1 MDLEGKV
8 AIVTGGAVRLGR
20 EIVLALA
27 DAGINIALHYGRS
40 SQAAAETL
48 AEVAARGARGI
59 SIQADLQDPV
69 PAAARV
75 LETTVGEFG
84 RADILVNN
92 AAIFEAGTLG
102 TTTAEQWD
110 RHFTINLKAP
120 FLLCQAFAEQLHPDQ
135 RAHIVNI
142 VDWRATRPD
151 PEFTAYSL
159 TKHSLASLTGSLAQQ
174 LAPHVQVNAIAP
186 GAVLPPPGRDQAY
199 LDRLAE
205 TIPLG
210 RATTAAEITRTLCFL
225 LRSDCITGEILHVA
239 GGQQL

>member
-1 MDLEGKV
+1 VDLEGKV

-27 DAGINIALHYGRS
+27 EAGINIALHYGRS
-40 SQAAAETL
+40 SEAAAETL
-48 AEVAARGARGI
+48 AQVSSRGARGI
-59 SIQADLQDPV
+59 SIQADLRDPV
-69 PAAARV
+69 PAAARI
-75 LETTVGEFG
+75 LEITVGEFG

-92 AAIFEAGTLG
+92 AAIFEAGTLA

-120 FLLCQAFAEQLHPDQ
+120 FLLCQAFAQQLQPDQ
-135 RAHIVNI
+135 QAHIVNI
-142 VDWRATRPD
+142 VDWRATRSD

-159 TKHSLASLTGSLAQQ
+159 TKHSLASLTESLAQQ
-174 LAPHVQVNAIAP
+174 LAPYVQVNAIAP
-186 GAVLPPPGRDQAY
+186 GAVLPPPGHDQTY

-210 RATTAAEITRTLCFL
+210 RTTTTAEITRTLSFL
-225 LRSDCITGEILHVA
+225 LRSECITGEIIHVA